1 MSINLGTIG
10 YYNTVFRGFK
20 MLRRFHSL
28 NLNQQLSILQ
38 TTTALLV
45 SGIAVII
52 YQVSGNS
59 LNVIIQVGVW
69 VILPASAFYLNKLVI
84 DYLMSPLD
92 QLHDHLSLIEQ
103 GNLQHEF
110 SLPKVLDEI
119 AEEDSYQHKEQQ
131 RIEVNKLAKQ
141 FQGLFNNSFKVN
153 NDATVNIG
161 EIDVPELWS
170 GSDQLCGNNELLDK
184 FSKETNAKVT
194 VFLKKGP
201 DFIRVATTLENSEG
215 ERVIGSPL
223 GIFHPGY
230 NLLLE
235 GREYFGPAQ
244 LFGRN
249 YTTQYS
255 PILDINNE
263 VVAVLFVGMEPT
275 KSEIKNQIIRMAI
288 KLNSLIVKY
297 EGLLSRIKN
306 SAKLSNESAHELSAN
321 IEKTYH
327 LSESQKTKTDLAV
340 QVTEQMQVRAQS
352 LYENSMQASE
362 LADKADGESMS
373 STQVINIVLQ
383 MFQQFSDYIDKT
395 QTEVSSLVD
404 DCEKMS
410 GITEVIN
417 QLTEQTNLLALN
429 AAIEAARAG
438 EAGRGFAVVADE
450 VRSLANRTRESANDI
465 MQNIQNVQSEA
476 KKMADSMFAEKE
488 EVGKGVEQA
497 NVASD
502 ALTNITDAMHEIRKY
517 NKTNADYSSEQSEL
531 VDEVKTSTDLIAELV
546 NQVLQ
551 GNQDIEESARKMSQI
566 SLQLN
571 AITNQFRVGAL

>member
-1 MSINLGTIG
+1 
-10 YYNTVFRGFK
+10 

-28 NLNQQLSILQ
+28 DLNKQLSILQ

-52 YQVSGNS
+52 YQISGSS
-59 LNVIIQVGVW
+59 LNAILQIGVW
-69 VILPASAFYLNKLVI
+69 IFLPASAYYLNKLVI
-84 DYLMSPLD
+84 DYLISPLD

-103 GNLQHEF
+103 GNLQHEYA
-110 SLPKVLDEI
+110 LPKILDEI
-119 AEEDSYQHKEQQ
+119 AEEDSYQHKEEQ
-131 RIEVNKLAKQ
+131 RVEVNKLAKK
-141 FQGLFNNSFKVN
+141 FQGLFKSSFKVN
-153 NDATVNIG
+153 NDATIKIG
-161 EIDVPELWS
+161 ASTVPELWS

-184 FSKETNAKVT
+184 FSNETNTKVT
-194 VFLKKGP
+194 IFLKRGT

-230 NLLLE
+230 NMLLE

-244 LFGRN
+244 LFGKN

-255 PILDINNE
+255 PVLDINNE

-297 EGLLSRIKN
+297 ESLLSRIKN
-306 SAKLSNESAHELSAN
+306 SANLSRESAQELSEN

-327 LSESQKTKTDLAV
+327 LSESQKTKTDMAV
-340 QVTEQMQVRAQS
+340 QITEQMQVRAQS
-352 LYENSMQASE
+352 LYENSMQASK
-362 LADKADGESMS
+362 LADDADGESMS
-373 STQVINIVLQ
+373 SKQVINIVLH
-383 MFQQFSDYIDKT
+383 MFQQYSAYID
-395 QTEVSSLVD
+395 QTHTDVVSLVD

-465 MQNIQNVQSEA
+465 MQNIQDVQGKA
-476 KKMADSMFAEKE
+476 KKMADVMHKEKD

-497 NVASD
+497 SVAGE
-502 ALTNITDAMHEIRKY
+502 ALGNITDSVHEIRKF

-531 VDEVKTSTDLIAELV
+531 VDEVKTSTDLIADLV

-551 GNQDIEESARKMSQI
+551 GNQDIEESAKKMSQI

-571 AITNQFRVGAL
+571 AITNQFRIDAI